1 MHDLQI
7 DFDFKIDLN
16 LKIYKVKI
24 YFIKLQSGVCQKF
37 IDKQIDW
44 RACFFWKRIVEDFK
58 IWTLIAAIINGGI
71 IFRQTTGIS
80 K

>member
-24 YFIKLQSGVCQKF
+24 YFIKLQYDV
-37 IDKQIDW
+37 
-44 RACFFWKRIVEDFK
+44 
-58 IWTLIAAIINGGI
+58 
-71 IFRQTTGIS
+71 
-80 K
+80 